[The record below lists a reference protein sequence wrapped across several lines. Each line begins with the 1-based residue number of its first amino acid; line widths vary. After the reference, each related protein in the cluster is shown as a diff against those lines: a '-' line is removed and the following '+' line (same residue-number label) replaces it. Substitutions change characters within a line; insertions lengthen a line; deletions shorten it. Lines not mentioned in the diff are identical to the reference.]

1 MDATSRRSFQTVAGM
16 LNDPRPELSGKTPEM
31 WRKSAR
37 RGFLWG
43 HPATQKS
50 GRQDL
55 SLSACAKVSY
65 WQPFRYPLEILEISH

>member
-1 MDATSRRSFQTVAGM
+1 MTRDQNCQAKRRRCGENRRDAAF
-16 LNDPRPELSGKTPEM
+16 SG
-31 WRKSAR
+31 
-37 RGFLWG
+37 G

-65 WQPFRYPLEILEISH
+65 WQPFRYPLEILEISHWWLAMQCDNAD